1 MLLILCLF
9 LIQFSGSDIV
19 QSALSSKDARDETA
33 KQEIDN
39 VHRRFQKYI
48 DIVCSKCLRRDVEC
62 GCELGDKNPPFV
74 MLRSYALNYMEWKEQ
89 IKNYEFQNNRLLIVD
104 TYDSG
109 LGNQLLNVVNG
120 FIIALVTN
128 RVLIIK
134 RTTGANHNYIQFDS
148 VLPFMSNN
156 YVIKHGIRPNI
167 TRELDLWTQP
177 GVDFMM
183 CQDWHDALANQSAV
197 FLKHGV
203 QDVHLAHTNPHHG
216 AQLLQTFMG
225 LDFFFLSHFLWTGEQ
240 ELQQE
245 VRAATL
251 PEPMPWD
258 GDRRLADLVS
268 DIRATRPLRVVGIHV
283 RISTVLFEFVDTY
296 HYPPG
301 WEDSCGRD
309 AAADGG
315 GEVAAANALAGSDD
329 FCYESSLDSA
339 LVCLLERLYGCLPA
353 DCRRRARHPPD
364 LGPWWAEGVSGGGD
378 GGGVVLLWA
387 TDNDEL
393 SAPLL
398 REVAGVPGVRVVRL
412 RPGLAVRSDAHPSTA
427 LADAALLGE
436 ADELIAS
443 AGSTFAHAVH
453 ARALVAP
460 HLLAFGDP
468 CLGPGRACA
477 AAAGPEAGLVNRGP
491 MHDVCTL
498 VEWDGWHMGVQCRE
512 RRGDCVSVLM
522 DPGWTGDVG
531 GTIGC
536 LQGAASCHPP
546 ADPDGGSVWARLR
559 RYEAGVDHD
568 VLFQHV
574 WAKRSRVIIADDYDH
589 LYLPPCPYPH
599 KQNPQTLARF
609 RAAHNG
615 SALSPVL

>member
-1 MLLILCLF
+1 M
-9 LIQFSGSDIV
+9 
-19 QSALSSKDARDETA
+19 
-33 KQEIDN
+33 
-39 VHRRFQKYI
+39 
-48 DIVCSKCLRRDVEC
+48 
-62 GCELGDKNPPFV
+62 
-74 MLRSYALNYMEWKEQ
+74 
-89 IKNYEFQNNRLLIVD
+89 
-104 TYDSG
+104 
-109 LGNQLLNVVNG
+109 
-120 FIIALVTN
+120 
-128 RVLIIK
+128 
-134 RTTGANHNYIQFDS
+134 
-148 VLPFMSNN
+148 
-156 YVIKHGIRPNI
+156 
-167 TRELDLWTQP
+167 
-177 GVDFMM
+177 
-183 CQDWHDALANQSAV
+183 
-197 FLKHGV
+197 
-203 QDVHLAHTNPHHG
+203 
-216 AQLLQTFMG
+216 
-225 LDFFFLSHFLWTGEQ
+225 
-240 ELQQE
+240 
-245 VRAATL
+245 
-251 PEPMPWD
+251 
-258 GDRRLADLVS
+258 
-268 DIRATRPLRVVGIHV
+268 
-283 RISTVLFEFVDTY
+283 
-296 HYPPG
+296 
-301 WEDSCGRD
+301 
-309 AAADGG
+309 
-315 GEVAAANALAGSDD
+315 
-329 FCYESSLDSA
+329 
-339 LVCLLERLYGCLPA
+339 
-353 DCRRRARHPPD
+353 
-364 LGPWWAEGVSGGGD
+364 SGGGD

-546 ADPDGGSVWARLR
+546 ADPDGGGVWGRLR

-599 KQNPQTLARF
+599 IQNPQTLARF